1 MNRSNG
7 STSCSVLA
15 LVRAI
20 LFIVCGVALIAAI
33 IDARDLDQAGS
44 TFSEQGRQQTG
55 RLSVEG
61 PTPTPLPC
69 PLCWQQLSFSENFDG
84 VTPPALPPDW
94 LATNAQGPPPV
105 WMSSNFGVPVP
116 PADTLPNAAFVDDP
130 AVISDKR
137 IDSPG
142 FTFFEGGGVRLT
154 FRQNFNLEAPEQN
167 QNVGYDGGVLEVSSD
182 GGNTFQ
188 DLLAAGGHF
197 VVGGYNRTIA
207 PDRGSPIAGRQ
218 AWSGTSDG
226 FITTVV
232 DVPNFQTPSTKVRW
246 RMASDSS
253 GPGEGW
259 RIDSVNVT
267 WCHGQGTPCG
277 TPTATPTPSPRQ
289 TPIPRVR
296 PTPPPRQ

>member
-44 TFSEQGRQQTG
+44 TFLNKVASRSVDFLRMARH
-55 RLSVEG
+55 RLRSMSALLA
-61 PTPTPLPC
+61 TM
-69 PLCWQQLSFSENFDG
+69 SFSENFDG

-105 WMSSNFGVPVP
+105 WVGSNSGVPMP

-142 FTFFEGGGVRLT
+142 LT
-154 FRQNFNLEAPEQN
+154 FLRE
-167 QNVGYDGGVLEVSSD
+167 VG
-182 GGNTFQ
+182 
-188 DLLAAGGHF
+188 
-197 VVGGYNRTIA
+197 
-207 PDRGSPIAGRQ
+207 
-218 AWSGTSDG
+218 
-226 FITTVV
+226 
-232 DVPNFQTPSTKVRW
+232 
-246 RMASDSS
+246 
-253 GPGEGW
+253 
-259 RIDSVNVT
+259 
-267 WCHGQGTPCG
+267 
-277 TPTATPTPSPRQ
+277 
-289 TPIPRVR
+289 
-296 PTPPPRQ
+296 